1 MGVRGVSQPTDLPR
15 TPMISKISF
24 MRPPTFQEKLRP
36 TGPTFT
42 ATSNNS
48 AINDVIVIDNY
59 GSSTGSGERLD
70 IHSLVY
76 MEPYSS
82 SKVEPFEAMRKH
94 PSAGMPLRQMTE
106 VAAPSFDGSNGD
118 VEAGLVSREVGGEEG
133 LVQHGPDPVL
143 VPRLAL
149 GRYLLQKL
157 QLHGDKD
164 FLCPQILDCTDGD
177 PLCTLYLQI
186 HAVTGERWTYSD
198 VLRKSTSVAESLRA
212 LGLMT
217 GEVVGMFTGNCMEFF
232 LPILGAYYLGASI
245 ATFSP
250 TSTVSKCHRQGRTT
264 NRALNIKLQFLH

>member
-1 MGVRGVSQPTDLPR
+1 
-15 TPMISKISF
+15 
-24 MRPPTFQEKLRP
+24 
-36 TGPTFT
+36 
-42 ATSNNS
+42 
-48 AINDVIVIDNY
+48 
-59 GSSTGSGERLD
+59 
-70 IHSLVY
+70 
-76 MEPYSS
+76 
-82 SKVEPFEAMRKH
+82 
-94 PSAGMPLRQMTE
+94 MPLRQMTE
-106 VAAPSFDGSNGD
+106 VAAPSFDGSSGD

-133 LVQHGPDPVL
+133 LVQHGPDPLL

-164 FLCPQILDCTDGD
+164 FL
-177 PLCTLYLQI
+177 I

-250 TSTVSKCHRQGRTT
+250 TSTVSKCHR
-264 NRALNIKLQFLH
+264 